1 MKHLVIS
8 CLAIFYCNCLL
19 AQSNASI
26 YLKDGSNFDFEK
38 ATSFTKD
45 SLSIW
50 FADRTMM
57 RLSTDEIKKI
67 ILYHNY
73 FNHQD
78 TIKTIELNDGKTYAA
93 RNAVNFKNGIVHVLL
108 INDDEV
114 ILPLHTIKSFT
125 VHQEVNKHDINYH
138 KKISFGVGCI
148 FGTARDAPRGIQPEL
163 SVYFKVGSNLSLG
176 VKAGQYFADK
186 HKELI
191 SNTEIVKGTTLPK
204 TANQANGN
212 NAIASEKFNKT
223 GGQNNINKNLIFA
236 GVKAYYHL
244 FGSKIENAAGLGF
257 NCFFGGAT
265 STLVAETDWMYINR
279 TILLTDSTAG
289 LFTNVAEP
297 ISAKV
302 YSNTTFKRKTF
313 FNMDWSYQIKYKLN
327 KKLYLVNE
335 LGLLLGSASIIKT
348 VEVNA
353 EYKYNNGNIYND
365 ETRFSKQF
373 KSSQKANFEQVYLQ
387 VGLMF

>member
-1 MKHLVIS
+1 MKHLVIT

-38 ATSFTKD
+38 ATGFTKD
-45 SLSIW
+45 SMNLW
-50 FADRTMM
+50 FADKTMM
-57 RLSTDEIKKI
+57 KLSTAEIKKI

-73 FNHQD
+73 FNHND
-78 TIKTIELNDGKTYAA
+78 TVKTIELNDGKTFAA

-125 VHQEVNKHDINYH
+125 VHQEIKKQDTINLQKMSYG
-138 KKISFGVGCI
+138 IGCS
-148 FGTARDAPRGIQPEL
+148 FGTARDAPRGFQPEF
-163 SVYFKVGSNLSLG
+163 SVYYKVGNNLSLG
-176 VKAGQYFADK
+176 IKAGQYFADK

-191 SNTEIVKGTTLPK
+191 SNTEIINGTTLPK

-212 NAIASEKFNKT
+212 NAIAAEKFKKNSGENK
-223 GGQNNINKNLIFA
+223 INKNLIYT
-236 GVKAYYHL
+236 GIKGNYHL
-244 FGSKIENAAGLGF
+244 FGSKIKNAAGLGV
-257 NCFFGGAT
+257 NCYFGGAT
-265 STLVAETDWMYINR
+265 STLVAETDWMHINR
-279 TILLTDSTAG
+279 TILLTDSATSLLA
-289 LFTNVAEP
+289 NVAEP
-297 ISAKV
+297 ISAKI
-302 YSNTTFKRKTF
+302 YSNSTFKRKTF
-313 FNMDWSYQIKYKLN
+313 FSMDWSYQIKYKLN
-327 KKLYLVNE
+327 KKLYLINE
-335 LGLLLGSASIIKT
+335 LGLLLGYASMINT

-365 ETRFSKQF
+365 ETSFSKQYR
-373 KSSQKANFEQVYLQ
+373 SVQKANFEQVYLQ